1 MAYLKFI
8 QKNSTLLVFGIIITL
23 FSSFGQTFILALYVP
38 FLMSDFQLNNTD
50 ISGFYAIAT
59 IGSALILPTLG
70 KYIDR
75 INLRNYTMAATLL
88 YVGSLLFLSW
98 VHVWWLLPLAFFGLR
113 LAGQGLFSH
122 ISITA
127 MSRYFDKG
135 RGKAISLASLG
146 HPLGQAILPLLL
158 LALIG
163 WVGWRESLWVSV
175 AMVLVLI
182 PAFLFLLIKDKHLVN
197 KEVAVPEKAEP
208 KKTQDKIRQRDL
220 IKSKNFWLLAPNL
233 AMLSFAITTLFFY
246 QFAIAEYKGWDME
259 WMAAGLTAFA
269 VAGSLATLAAG
280 PLIDKYSAKKF
291 FPFYMIPF
299 LAALVSIWLFDSPI
313 IIMVYMVLMGVSAG
327 FGNATV
333 AALQVEFFGPVYIGT
348 VRSLFA
354 SIMVLSSALGPAAFG
369 FIIDA
374 GYSLDYI
381 FIITGVMMLIIIA
394 QSFKTIPG
402 FTLHKFKL
410 SKLYYSRFKL

>member
-1 MAYLKFI
+1 LAYLQFI
-8 QKNSTLLVFGIIITL
+8 QKNSTLLVFGILMTL
-23 FSSFGQTFILALYVP
+23 FSSFGQTFILALYIP
-38 FLMSDFQLNNTD
+38 FLMEDFQLNNTE

-59 IGSALILPTLG
+59 IGSALILPTVG
-70 KYIDR
+70 KYIDQMD
-75 INLRNYTMAATLL
+75 LRNYTLAATLL

-98 VHVWWLLPLAFFGLR
+98 VYVWWLLPLAFFGLR

-127 MSRYFDKG
+127 MSRYFEKG

-146 HPLGQAILPLLL
+146 HPLGQAVLPLLL
-158 LALIG
+158 LGLIG
-163 WVGWRESLWVSV
+163 WLGWRESLWVSV

-182 PAFLFLLIKDKHLVN
+182 PAFLFLLIKDRHLVN
-197 KEVAVPEKAEP
+197 KEIAVPEKSDP
-208 KKTQDKIRQRDL
+208 KNTPDKIRQRDL
-220 IKSKNFWLLAPNL
+220 IKSKNFWILAPNL

-246 QFAIAEYKGWDME
+246 QFAIAEHKGWNME

-269 VAGSLATLAAG
+269 IAGSLATLAAG

-291 FPFYMIPF
+291 FPFYLIPF
-299 LAALVSIWLFDSPI
+299 LLALMCISLLDSPI
-313 IIMVYMVLMGVSAG
+313 IIIVYMIMMGVSAG

-381 FIITGVMMLIIIA
+381 FIITGAMMLIIIA
-394 QSFKTIPG
+394 QSFNTIPG
-402 FTLHKFKL
+402 FSFNRFRL
-410 SKLYYSRFKL
+410 SKA